1 MSMEQV
7 VIYTTGTCGY
17 CQRAK
22 AWLGERG
29 IPYREVDVSGDDE
42 ARAQL
47 VERAGGQRTV
57 PQIFVGAVHVGGYS
71 DLVALDRA
79 GGFTPLLNPSGA

>member
-1 MSMEQV
+1 MDQV

-22 AWLGERG
+22 AWLAERG
-29 IPYREVDVSGDDE
+29 VPYREIDVSDDDQVRQE
-42 ARAQL
+42 LVARTG
-47 VERAGGQRTV
+47 RRTV
-57 PQIFVGAVHVGGYS
+57 PQIFVGEVHVGGYT

-79 GGFTPLLNPSGA
+79 GGFTPLLNSAGA